1 MIQSA
6 TKGAV
11 NAVFKREGLA
21 NGVAATLV
29 NPVSSVE

>member
-6 TKGAV
+6 TNGAV
-11 NAVFKREGLA
+11 KAVFMREGLA
-21 NGVAATLV
+21 KGVAATLV